1 MYDEL
6 QDYLHDTG
14 RFKGSA
20 ALVKNMCAAA
30 RAQGHHPDPLPMWAG
45 TQHAS
50 RSTPLAKLAR
60 RLFSVCVNSA
70 SCERLFSMFGITLSR
85 LRSRLRPQA
94 MTDLAELRLHL
105 RDEHLKTGQVKERM
119 KRKMT
124 SHHSEVAR
132 DASGQPVAT
141 TATTTGSG
149 SEDPSN
155 NPQAQ
160 SELAEDDSDSGSLR
174 HITLS
179 LTCDDD
185 DNDDEDLN
193 FTSRKIADIFDY
205 ENSVW
210 TEISKELAI
219 RGLDDELELYTL
231 IDLDAAGEDEPTMVD
246 EMTQASLSL

>member
-1 MYDEL
+1 
-6 QDYLHDTG
+6 
-14 RFKGSA
+14 
-20 ALVKNMCAAA
+20 
-30 RAQGHHPDPLPMWAG
+30 MWAG

-50 RSTPLAKLAR
+50 HPTPLAKLAR
-60 RLFSVCVNSA
+60 CLFSVCVNST
-70 SCERLFSMFGITLSR
+70 SCEQLFSMFGITLSR
-85 LRSRLRPQA
+85 LQSRLQPQV
-94 MTDLAELRLHL
+94 MTDLAEIHLHL

-119 KRKMT
+119 KQKMT
-124 SHHSEVAR
+124 SHHSQVVR

-141 TATTTGSG
+141 MATTTGSG
-149 SEDPSN
+149 SKDPSN

-174 HITLS
+174 RITSS

-185 DNDDEDLN
+185 DDDDDEDLN
-193 FTSRKIADIFDY
+193 FTSRKIADIFNY

-219 RGLDDELELYTL
+219 RGLDDELELYML

-246 EMTQASLSL
+246 EMTQASLLL